1 MTLKMST
8 DRNVRRLQN
17 SKGQSISDGDKKTIL
32 SHPPSGISMSEG
44 EQVFSKSP
52 NKPLALY
59 KKLKGL
65 LWKSYFSTDGNQYV
79 DKNLVVENDINLK
92 RGNLKINDI
101 PIFEA
106 KSDGQANLSTN
117 TNVLLQFAT
126 EVIDNTSSFSSN
138 LFTVPVSGY
147 YLFYYNLAF
156 DAFDTGMTSAV
167 ISLRYGGADYFAS
180 TRIDDKEFSADTD
193 DTVSKNACCI
203 KKVVAGNTIGVYYLQ
218 IAGTAQVDVVRERNV
233 STDPYPA
240 SSSFGGYL
248 ISKI

>member
-1 MTLKMST
+1 MST
-8 DRNVRRLQN
+8 DRNLRRLQN
-17 SKGQSISDGDKKTIL
+17 SKNQSISDGGQKTVL
-32 SHPPSGISMSEG
+32 SHPPSSINMSEG

-79 DKNLVVENDINLK
+79 DKNLIVNKDINLK
-92 RGNLKINDI
+92 KGNLKIDDI

-106 KSDGQANLSTN
+106 NSTGQSNLLVN
-117 TNVLLQFAT
+117 AVVQIQFANET
-126 EVIDNTSSFSSN
+126 IDNTSSFSSH

-147 YLFYYNLAF
+147 YIFYYNLAF
-156 DAFDTGMTSAV
+156 NAFDTGMTSATV
-167 ISLRYGGADYFAS
+167 SLRYGGSDYFAS

-193 DTVSKNACCI
+193 NSVSKSACCI
-203 KKVVAGNTIGVYYLQ
+203 KKATVGNTIGAYYLQ
-218 IAGTAQVDVVRERNV
+218 IGGTAQVDVVAERNV
-233 STDPYPA
+233 GTDPYPA

-248 ISKI
+248 ISKIW